1 MNQTELIRIKLEILK
16 EIRSIR
22 NQAKTHVDKFCSVG
36 EAYDT
41 FLQLRIDRLEEEI
54 EDMVRIHRRL

>member
-1 MNQTELIRIKLEILK
+1 MNEVELTKIKLEILK

-22 NQAKTHVDKFCSVG
+22 NQAKIHVDKFCSIG

-41 FLQLRIDRLEEEI
+41 FLQLRIDRLEEEM
-54 EDMVRIHRRL
+54 EDIVSKFRRL